1 MRGQTHVRRFGLRLA
16 VCWLAVVACRTE
28 GGTRPPADLPP
39 AEVYEAPPDFTGAW
53 MGEVESTTGTLRI
66 ESLGD
71 GRLYGTYK
79 VEGVDVRYVLA
90 LQQTMQAGGD
100 EELPTNRC
108 TFTWQD
114 GRGGRG
120 TGWLLINRESSALTG
135 AFGEGGDHNG
145 GMWSFIRKE

>member
-1 MRGQTHVRRFGLRLA
+1 MRGQTHVRRVGLRLA
-16 VCWLAVVACRTE
+16 AGVLVVVACRS
-28 GGTRPPADLPP
+28 GGGSRPPEDLPP
-39 AEVYEAPPDFTGAW
+39 AEVYETAPDFTGAW

-66 ESLGD
+66 ESLGG

-79 VEGVDVRYVLA
+79 VEGIDVRYVLA
-90 LQQTMQAGGD
+90 LQQTMKAEGD
-100 EELPTNRC
+100 EEEPTNRA

-135 AFGEGGDHNG
+135 AFGDGGHNG
-145 GMWSFIRKE
+145 GQWSFIRKE